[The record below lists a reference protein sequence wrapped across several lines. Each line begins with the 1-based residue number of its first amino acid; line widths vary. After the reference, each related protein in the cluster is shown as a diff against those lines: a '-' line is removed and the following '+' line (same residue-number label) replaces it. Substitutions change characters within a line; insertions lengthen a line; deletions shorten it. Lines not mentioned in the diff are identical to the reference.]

1 MAVTPARVGRRRPR
15 RGSIE
20 RPVDGRLYRSAFLVV
35 SLPLVILAFSSTRPA
50 TLPAPV
56 LPPSFD
62 GPSTR
67 TSAIDFSQTFPA
79 RVPGSAGGLAAADWV
94 RERLSQYGLETRRD
108 VWMQDVP
115 DLGRVRLQNVWA
127 VAPGQSSDAIVVMAH
142 RDNTGAGPGANDD
155 ATGTAALIELA
166 RSYAQTTP
174 GGSQAGARVRP
185 AHTIVFLSTDGDAFG
200 NIGARR
206 FATRPPFH
214 VVAVVNLE
222 AIGGHGPPRLMINA
236 DTPRSPAA
244 GLVQTT
250 AQRIVE
256 QAGTVPRHTSLPGQ
270 LLDLAFPLAFY
281 SQGPL
286 IAHGI
291 PAVTMTTGGER
302 PPAPFSD
309 RPGTIRG
316 AKLAAMGRAAQ
327 QLLGSLDQ
335 GVELTQGT
343 TSYLWGGGRIVR
355 GWAIELLLASLLIP
369 FAVAAVDLFAHCRRR
384 HIELGSALRSLRS
397 RLFFWAYLGAVFYGL
412 AFVGAF
418 PTTDGIAPEPG
429 SQIAGDWPVLALFLF
444 AALALIGWLV
454 GRQRLVPR
462 RPVTAEEVLAGETVA
477 LLALAMA
484 ALLVLATNPFALIFI
499 LPAVHAWLWLPT
511 VRNAS
516 PVTRAAVFLVGF
528 IGPIALVLELARR
541 YGLGFDA
548 PWYLL
553 QLAASGVVGFPLV
566 AAVLATGACAAQ
578 LASASAGRYAPYPK
592 RGERPVRGPV
602 REAVRTVVLA
612 SRSRRRRVDEPR
624 RRYGG

>member
-1 MAVTPARVGRRRPR
+1 MAATPARASRRRPR
-15 RGSIE
+15 RGSLE
-20 RPVDGRLYRSAFLVV
+20 RPVDSRLYRSAFLVV
-35 SLPLVILAFSSTRPA
+35 SLPLVILAFSSTRPP

-62 GPSTR
+62 GTSTR
-67 TSAIDFSQTFPA
+67 TSAIELSQMFPA
-79 RVPGSAGGLAAADWV
+79 RMPGSAGGLAAAEWV
-94 RERLSQYGLETRRD
+94 RERLAQYGLQAGRD
-108 VWMQDVP
+108 VWRQDVP
-115 DLGRVRLQNVWA
+115 DLGRVRLENLWA

-142 RDNTGAGPGANDD
+142 RDDTGAGPGANDN

-174 GGSQAGARVRP
+174 GGSQGGARVRP

-200 NIGARR
+200 NIGAKR
-206 FATRPPFH
+206 FASGPPFH

-222 AIGGHGPPRLMINA
+222 AIGGHGPPRLVINA

-256 QAGTVPRHTSLPGQ
+256 QTGVSPLHTSLPDQ

-281 SQGPL
+281 SQGP
-286 IAHGI
+286 IVAHAI
-291 PAVTMTTGGER
+291 PAVTMTTAGER

-309 RPGTIRG
+309 RPAAIRG

-384 HIELGSALRSLRS
+384 RIGLGPALRSLRS

-418 PTTDGIAPEPG
+418 PTTEGIAPEPG
-429 SQIAGDWPVLALFLF
+429 SQIAGDWPVLALFLLG
-444 AALALIGWLV
+444 ALALVGWLV

-462 RPVTAEEVLAGETVA
+462 RRVTVEEVLAGETVA
-477 LLALAMA
+477 LLTLGVA

-499 LPAVHAWLWLPT
+499 LPALHAWLWLPT
-511 VRNAS
+511 VRNGA
-516 PVTRAAVFLVGF
+516 PAWRAAVFLVGF
-528 IGPIALVLELARR
+528 VGPVTLVFELAHR

-548 PWYLL
+548 PWYVLH
-553 QLAASGVVGFPLV
+553 LAASGVVGFPLV
-566 AAVLATGACAAQ
+566 AAALATGACAAQ
-578 LASASAGRYAPYPK
+578 LAAASAGRYAPYPK
-592 RGERPVRGPV
+592 RGERPVRGPI
-602 REAVRTVVLA
+602 REAVRAVVLT
-612 SRSRRRRVDEPR
+612 SRSRRQRADAPR
-624 RRYGG
+624 RRYGD